1 MSYIGKEPIVGNFQ
15 KCDAITTSS
24 TATYNLTVSSVAV
37 FPETTNN
44 CIVSLNGVIQA
55 PTSAYTISGSQIV
68 FASSLTSSDVI
79 DFILI
84 LGSVLSVGTP
94 TDRTVTLA
102 KMATGTDGQI
112 ITYDASG
119 NPTAVG
125 PGSDGQVL
133 TSTGAGSPPAF
144 EAIPGGGKIGQVL
157 QTVVSSTFSVNS
169 ASMVD
174 LTGITVAITP
184 VASSSKILVFFS
196 VNGSGD
202 PNYAFNIQIVR
213 DSTAIGI
220 GDAASNR
227 MRTTVHLQADTFDT
241 DLRTMTSMYLD
252 SPSTTSATTYKLQGA
267 VENTSHALYINRSEA
282 DADST
287 YVGRTMSQIT
297 VMEVLA

>member
-1 MSYIGKEPIVGNFQ
+1 M
-15 KCDAITTSS
+15 AITTLNLRALNRSDTAS
-24 TATYNLTVSSVAV
+24 AGQLVTATSAVAMD
-37 FPETTNN
+37 F
-44 CIVSLNGVIQA
+44 QA
-55 PTSAYTISGSQIV
+55 A
-68 FASSLTSSDVI
+68 A
-79 DFILI
+79 
-84 LGSVLSVGTP
+84 
-94 TDRTVTLA
+94 A
-102 KMATGTDGQI
+102 
-112 ITYDASG
+112 
-119 NPTAVG
+119 
-125 PGSDGQVL
+125 
-133 TSTGAGSPPAF
+133 
-144 EAIPGGGKIGQVL
+144 GGKIGQVL
-157 QTVVSSTFSVNS
+157 QTVVSDTSSINS

-184 VASSSKILVFFS
+184 VATSSKILVFFS

-202 PNYAFNIQIVR
+202 PNYAFNIQIMR
-213 DSTAIGI
+213 TTTAIGI

-227 MRTTVHLQADTFDT
+227 MRATCHLQADTFDT